1 MSYLQFMTKEEK
13 LIWLY
18 LYICEAHDTELCLH
32 CQRMSNN
39 YAPKFSD
46 AELITTYLFAIIE
59 QKSLTIKSIH
69 RFISRYWQSWFPELP
84 SYQKYAFRLNRLSEV
99 FPALVERVCRAA
111 SNAGVYQ
118 QISLVDS
125 LPIIIAGPKRTQ
137 SAKVAPS
144 LCDKSYC
151 ASKGLWYYG
160 VKLHLLAWCRPA
172 SLPFPEY
179 AGLTP
184 ASEHDLTAFK
194 RIANRL
200 NEREIYADKAYF
212 DRELKKSLEN
222 HNNTR
227 LNTSIRMVRCQKLE
241 HSDDKLF
248 SSIVSKI
255 RQPLE
260 SLFHWINEK
269 TGIQNASKVR
279 SEIGLNIHVF
289 GKLAAAMIML
299 TFRFLN

>member
-1 MSYLQFMTKEEK
+1 M
-13 LIWLY
+13 
-18 LYICEAHDTELCLH
+18 H

-46 AELITTYLFAIIE
+46 AELITTCLFAIIE

-69 RFISRYWQSWFPELP
+69 RVISRYWQSWFPEFP

-99 FPALVERVCRAA
+99 FPALVERVRRAA
-111 SNAGVYQ
+111 SIVGVYQ

-125 LPIIIAGPKRTQ
+125 LPIIIAGPKRTHQ
-137 SAKVAPS
+137 PRWCLRYATKSTAPVKDYGTMALSCICS
-144 LCDKSYC
+144 LD
-151 ASKGLWYYG
+151 AGQ
-160 VKLHLLAWCRPA
+160 P
-172 SLPFPEY
+172 PEY

-200 NEREIYADKAYF
+200 NEREVYANKAYF
-212 DRELKKSLEN
+212 GRELKKNLLKQ
-222 HNNTR
+222 NNTI
-227 LNTSIRMVRCQKLE
+227 LNKSIRMVRCQKLE

-248 SSIVSKI
+248 STIVSKI

-260 SLFHWINEK
+260 SFFH
-269 TGIQNASKVR
+269 
-279 SEIGLNIHVF
+279 
-289 GKLAAAMIML
+289 
-299 TFRFLN
+299 